1 MANRLSKAEMSE
13 FRKLLEKRNKVLSGD
28 ASTLE
33 EKALKR
39 NIQDSSGDLSSMP
52 MHMADLGTD
61 NFEQELTLGI
71 VENEQDE
78 IREINEALRRI
89 KDGKF
94 GLCESCSK
102 PITKIRL
109 RAVPYA
115 RLCIGCKK
123 KEEPA

>member
-71 VENEQDE
+71 EENEQDE